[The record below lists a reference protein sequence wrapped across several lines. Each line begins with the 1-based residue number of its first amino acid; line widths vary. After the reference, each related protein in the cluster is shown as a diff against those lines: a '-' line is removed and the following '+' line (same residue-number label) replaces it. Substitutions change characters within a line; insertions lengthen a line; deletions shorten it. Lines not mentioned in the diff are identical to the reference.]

1 MNVNF
6 EEEERSIEVEMGSLR
21 SSLKS
26 SASRNMQNIRWKDQI
41 LVENQ
46 RYFKEDVGI
55 EKH

>member
-1 MNVNF
+1 
-6 EEEERSIEVEMGSLR
+6 MGSLR